1 MRRNIEL
8 DRNFINSQKL
18 KQDQMKT
25 IKRILFALLAILAV
39 AMVSG
44 LLYIIG
50 IKRGALPE
58 YKGEIILSSL
68 ESAVTVY
75 RDERGMPHIYAENEH
90 DLYFATGYVMA
101 QERLWQMDLI
111 RRATTGRLSEIFGAS
126 MVQTDLFL
134 RSLEIPKKSKM
145 ILGGESSE
153 IVDCMKSFA
162 DGVNQYINDAGR
174 KLPPEFRILGY
185 RPDMWELEHIINI
198 IGYMG
203 WDLAGGNLSA
213 DIFNYKLFNKMGYEK
228 GSSLVP
234 DFKAVT
240 SSAFPD
246 FRLSDTALKSAQD
259 FIASIDKLKAL
270 GIASFS
276 GSNNWAI
283 GGSRSETGK
292 PILSNDMHLG
302 LSSPG
307 IWIQIHQVIPG
318 KLNVTGVAVPGQ
330 PFIVAGH
337 NENIAWGMTNLMV
350 DDIDLFAEKINPDNS
365 EQYFFDN
372 EWRKMEVRDEIIRIK
387 GGTADTLSLSFT
399 HRGPVI
405 SGLQKIDDA
414 VLSMRWSGYDMSDE
428 IRAVYLLN
436 RASDWESFRTAL
448 SYFRSVSQNFAYA
461 DIEGN
466 IGLNTGGGIPVRKGY
481 GSIIRNG
488 ETEEFDWKGYV
499 PFYQLPSVYN
509 PESGQVSSANNKTVN
524 DEYPYYISFRF
535 YPPYRISRIREML
548 AEKEK
553 LGLEDFKRMIMDQH
567 SSYAKL
573 LTPRILKL
581 KSRQATMTAAESD
594 ALNLLDKWDFNMRA
608 DLAAPTIFEFFRR
621 NLSENLL
628 GDELGVLFRE
638 LPGAI
643 NDYYIY
649 KILQPGGEDEWVDN
663 IKTPEKETLDD
674 IISKSFSDCIK
685 AISDSCGT
693 DSRNWLWGDMHTI
706 TLAHPMSKVKILDK
720 IFGLNSPEYPVG
732 GSNHTVCPFTYKIA
746 FKADDG
752 ASERHIFNTADWDE
766 SFTVIPT
773 GTSGVPG
780 SEFYLS
786 QTDTY
791 IKGEFYK
798 DHFSES
804 AVKKGAKYTL
814 IFKPEK

>member
-1 MRRNIEL
+1 
-8 DRNFINSQKL
+8 
-18 KQDQMKT
+18 MKT
-25 IKRILFALLAILAV
+25 IKRILLALLAIVAV
-39 AMVSG
+39 ALITGM
-44 LLYIIG
+44 LLIIG
-50 IKRGALPE
+50 IKRGALPK
-58 YKGEIILSSL
+58 YDGDIFSSSL
-68 ESAVTVY
+68 ESQVTVY

-90 DLYFATGYVMA
+90 DLYFTTGYVMA

-145 ILGGESSE
+145 ILGEESPE
-153 IVDCMKSFA
+153 IVNCLNAFA

-174 KLPPEFRILGY
+174 RLPPEFRILGY
-185 RPDMWELEHIINI
+185 KPEPWELEHIYNI

-213 DIFNYKLFNKMGYEK
+213 DIFNYKLFNKLGYEK
-228 GSSLVP
+228 GNKLVP

-240 SSAFPD
+240 SLVFPD

-259 FIASIDKLKAL
+259 FISSVDKLRTL

-283 GGSRSETGK
+283 SGSKSETGK

-330 PFIVAGH
+330 PLIVAGH

-350 DDIDLFAEKINPDNS
+350 DDIDLFAEKINPDNP

-372 EWRKMEVRDEIIRIK
+372 EWHRMEVRKEIIKVK
-387 GGTADTLSLSFT
+387 GGDADTLSLSFT
-399 HRGPVI
+399 HRGPIV
-405 SGLQKIDDA
+405 SGFRGVDDA

-428 IRAVYLLN
+428 IHAVYLLN
-436 RASDWESFRTAL
+436 RASDWEKFRTAL
-448 SYFRSVSQNFAYA
+448 SYFKSVSQNFVYA
-461 DIEGN
+461 DVEGN

-481 GSIIRNG
+481 GSMIRNG
-488 ETEEFDWKGYV
+488 EIDEFDWKGYV
-499 PFYQLPSVYN
+499 PFYQLPSTYN
-509 PESGQVSSANNKTVN
+509 PESGQVSSANNKTVS

-535 YPPYRISRIREML
+535 YPPYRIGRIREML
-548 AEKEK
+548 DEKEK
-553 LGLEDFKRMIMDQH
+553 LGIEDFKRMITDQH

-573 LTPRILKL
+573 LTPHILKL
-581 KSRQATMTAAESD
+581 KSRQASMTPVESD
-594 ALNLLDKWDFNMRA
+594 ALNLLETWDYDMKA
-608 DLAAPTIFEFFRR
+608 DLAAPSVFEFFRR
-621 NLSENLL
+621 NFSENLL
-628 GDELGVLFRE
+628 RDELGDLFRE
-638 LPGAI
+638 LPGTI

-663 IKTPEKETLDD
+663 INTPEKETLDD
-674 IISKSFSDCIK
+674 IISKSFSDCIR
-685 AISDSCGT
+685 AITDSCGT
-693 DSRNWLWGDMHTI
+693 DNNNWLWGNMHTI
-706 TLAHPMSKVKILDK
+706 TLAHPMSQVKLLDK
-720 IFGLNSPEYPVG
+720 VFGLNSPEYHVG
-732 GSNHTVCPFTYKIA
+732 GSNHTVCPYTYKIA
-746 FKADDG
+746 FKVDDG
-752 ASERHIFNTADWDE
+752 ASERHIFNTANWDE
-766 SFTVIPT
+766 SYTVIPT
-773 GTSGVPG
+773 GASGVPG
-780 SEFYLS
+780 SQFYLS
-786 QTDTY
+786 QTNTY

-814 IFKPEK
+814 VLKPGK